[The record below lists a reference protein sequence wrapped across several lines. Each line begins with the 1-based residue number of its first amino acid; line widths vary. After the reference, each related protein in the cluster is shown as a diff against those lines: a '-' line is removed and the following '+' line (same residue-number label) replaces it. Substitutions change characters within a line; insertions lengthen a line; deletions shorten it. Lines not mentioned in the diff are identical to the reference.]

1 MKRRV
6 LIIIGITLLM
16 FTIIPTADASCGAPL
31 PIFNEIRLFD
41 EAHTIFVG
49 KVVDVY
55 HPHPENSPGMEPDV
69 FTFDVDYYLKGQLK
83 DNDVMSNHSSNGYDG
98 FVEGQSYLV
107 FAFGGIDE
115 VGQCSPPIVLS
126 SATPVLI
133 LLYLTQYILVIPIVV
148 GGIVFVVWIKIK

>member
-1 MKRRV
+1 MKTRV
-6 LIIIGITLLM
+6 LIIIGIVLLV
-16 FTIIPTADASCGAPL
+16 FPIIPAVDASCRTPS

-49 KVVDVY
+49 AVIDVY
-55 HPHPENSPGMEPDV
+55 HPHAENAPEMEPDV
-69 FTFDVDYYLKGQLK
+69 FTFDVDYYLKGKLK
-83 DNDVMSNHSSNGYDG
+83 DNDVMSPHSSGGYDD

-115 VGQCSPPIVLS
+115 VGSCSPPILMP

-133 LLYLTQYILVIPIVV
+133 LFYLTQYFLVIPIVI
-148 GGIVFVVWIKIK
+148 GGIVFAVWRKRK